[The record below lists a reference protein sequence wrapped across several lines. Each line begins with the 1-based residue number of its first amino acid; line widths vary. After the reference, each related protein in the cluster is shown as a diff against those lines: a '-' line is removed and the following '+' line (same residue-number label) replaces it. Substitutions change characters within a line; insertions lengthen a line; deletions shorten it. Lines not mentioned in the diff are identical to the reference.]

1 MYFRFLSLLA
11 FAAVFLTACSEPPAS
26 EPSRNA
32 VATEEAPEESP
43 DDGPKQAA
51 AKSGLASKPAP
62 VAGPRIWSEVTL
74 HEAIRSANPGYSGN
88 GQFQIDPSGQVQ
100 AIALDNCG
108 VTDLSPFAGMQ
119 LQALYLLG
127 CAVPDIDA
135 LAGMPLVE
143 LYLEQTGVTDLG
155 PLEGTITL
163 RKLYL
168 SDTDVSDLTPLYG
181 LPIVEMNLVNTQV
194 KKLDSLRGMPLQ
206 MLWLTGSP
214 IEDVSGLSESPLV
227 SVTLHKT
234 NVTDLSPFSNTGL
247 QRLHIGETPVT
258 DLSPLAG
265 MRLTRLVFDP
275 EKITKGM
282 EAVKAMP
289 TITQIGRKFED
300 GNNDLAPPAVFWPS
314 LAPPA
319 APGEDNAAAPPTQA
333 PAAESETPWAE
344 AGGGNGKAK
353 SDESLL

>member
-1 MYFRFLSLLA
+1 MDFRFLSLLA
-11 FAAVFLTACSEPPAS
+11 FAALFLTACSEPPAS
-26 EPSRNA
+26 EVSGNA
-32 VATEEAPEESP
+32 VAPEATEASP
-43 DDGPKQAA
+43 DDGSKQAA
-51 AKSGLASKPAP
+51 AKPGPASKAAS
-62 VAGPRIWSEVTL
+62 VSNPRIWSEVTL

-108 VTDLSPFAGMQ
+108 VTDLSPFTGMR

-127 CAVPDIDA
+127 CAVPDIDV

-155 PLEGTITL
+155 PLKGTTTL

-194 KKLDSLRGMPLQ
+194 TKLDSLRGMPLQ

-247 QRLHIGETPVT
+247 QRLHIGETPVA

-314 LAPPA
+314 LAAPA
-319 APGEDNAAAPPTQA
+319 ASGEDNAAAPPAET
-333 PAAESETPWAE
+333 PAAESEAPAAE

-353 SDESLL
+353 GDDSLL